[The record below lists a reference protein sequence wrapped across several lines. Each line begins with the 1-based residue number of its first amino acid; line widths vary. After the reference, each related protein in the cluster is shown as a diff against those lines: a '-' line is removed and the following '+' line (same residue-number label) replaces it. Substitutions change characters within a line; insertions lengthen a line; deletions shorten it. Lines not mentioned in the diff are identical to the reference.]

1 MHFFRIECSV
11 LADKYG
17 NFYPGDPVANNARRE
32 KARDIFRK
40 HGGLL
45 RTKDAIRLG
54 IHPRTLYGMRDA
66 GELGQI
72 SRGYYRLADLPQ
84 LGNPDLVAAALAVP
98 KGVICLISAL
108 SYHGIGTQ
116 IPRTVDTAIEKNSK
130 RPRIDY
136 PPIRTFWFSGPA
148 FTEGVHIHNID
159 GVPVR
164 IYSPAKTVADCFKCR
179 NKVGL
184 DVAMEALREVRRNRL
199 ATVDELFQMAKVCRV
214 ANVMRPYLEALA

>member
-1 MHFFRIECSV
+1 MT
-11 LADKYG
+11 
-17 NFYPGDPVANNARRE
+17 NNDRRK
-32 KARDIFRK
+32 KARGIFSM
-40 HGGLL
+40 HNGLL

-54 IHPRTLYGMRDA
+54 IHPRILYGMRDA
-66 GELGQI
+66 GEIEKI

-116 IPRTVDTAIEKNSK
+116 IPHTVDIAIEKDSK

-136 PPIRTFWFSGPA
+136 PPIRTSWFSGSA
-148 FTEGVHIHNID
+148 FTEGVQVHNID
-159 GVPVR
+159 GVSVR
-164 IYSPAKTVADCFKCR
+164 IYSSAKTVADCFKCR

-184 DVAMEALREVRRNRL
+184 DVALEALREVRRSRL
-199 ATVDELFQMAKVCRV
+199 ATVDELFQIAKVCRV
-214 ANVMRPYLEALA
+214 ANVMRPYLEAMA